1 MRRLYQALLLVMSV
15 SVFATEK
22 VVENDINPKGKAL
35 TIEFKEDLRFG
46 TDEEDDNYL
55 WADPSTPIEVNSKGH
70 IFIAD
75 SREKRVLEFNPSGE
89 FVRAI
94 ATPGQGPGEL
104 QGLADIS
111 ILADDSIIVLNGG
124 PGVMSK
130 FLFFDKDGK
139 YVRDA
144 APLGFSKIVSS
155 CEFAPDGSL
164 FGGIFLG
171 FDMDSGVMKFNVG
184 TLNLKFE
191 IVQLLSEHPQDFNPA
206 DFQSQEG
213 IIKFLGNILTNAYKG
228 TGIVMFDQDGHGY
241 SAISNS
247 YEITK
252 WDPSFQKK
260 LMTIKKNYKPIPNTD
275 ERKRAIAFR
284 TIDGMR
290 QSAPAL
296 VNDSMVDRLIEKTE
310 LPLVTNPVNGII
322 SMGKEHFLVIH
333 DANETN
339 GVQKADIFDK
349 DGIFLGS
356 VTMDQWAFVNP
367 DSKPSMIF
375 KNGFAYTL
383 ETDNNDENRLVRYR
397 YSFKQ
402 I

>member
-1 MRRLYQALLLVMSV
+1 MRRLFQCLLLILSV

-55 WADPSTPIEVNSKGH
+55 WADPSTAIEVNSMGH

-75 SREKRVLEFNPSGE
+75 TREKRVLEFNPTGE
-89 FVRAI
+89 FVRVI
-94 ATPGQGPGEL
+94 ASPGQGPGEL

-111 ILADDSIIVLNGG
+111 ILEDDSIVVLNAGI
-124 PGVMSK
+124 GVMSK
-130 FLFFDKDGK
+130 FLFFDKNGK
-139 YVRDA
+139 YVRDV
-144 APLGFSKIVSS
+144 APLGFSTFISTS
-155 CEFAPDGSL
+155 EFSPDGSL
-164 FGGIFLG
+164 FGGIFVG
-171 FDMDSGVMKFNVG
+171 FDMESGVMQFKAG

-191 IVQLLSEHPQDFNPA
+191 TIQLLSEHPQSFNPA
-206 DFQSQEG
+206 DFQSQAG
-213 IIKFLGNILTNAYKG
+213 IVKFFSSILTNAYKG
-228 TGIVMFDQDGHGY
+228 TGMVMFDKAGHGY
-241 SAISNS
+241 SAVSNS

-260 LMTIKKNYKPIPNTD
+260 LMIIKKKYKPIPNTD
-275 ERKRAIAFR
+275 ERKRAIANR

-290 QSAPAL
+290 QNAPAM
-296 VNDSMVDRLIEKTE
+296 VNDSMVDQLIEKTE

-322 SMGKEHFLVIH
+322 TIGNEHILVIH
-333 DANETN
+333 DANEAT

-349 DGIFLGS
+349 DGVFLGN
-356 VTMDQWAFVNP
+356 VTMDHWAFLNP
-367 DSKPSMIF
+367 DSKPSMVF
-375 KNGFAYTL
+375 KNGFAYCL
-383 ETDNNDENRLVRYR
+383 ETDKNDENRLVRYK